1 MRTTAL
7 IFASALSISGPA
19 VAQEW
24 NEYVST
30 QDGFTVNFPGQP
42 RVIDTTWATKLNYI
56 LPARVYSAETAS
68 EHYSMTVVDYSGIE
82 QMGLERMKTCTQG
95 SSYCRTGDTYGPY
108 YAYHEER
115 GAIVYATFKLLRRDA
130 MLDELAWEWQD
141 NVEGHA
147 IHLTNDADASRTA
160 IFVAMREHKLY
171 IMEGTAAK
179 NRPPPVLFQQSLGWV
194 DKDGNPVRYTII
206 YSNRLHGM
214 GVYPVPPL
222 TGGG

>member
-1 MRTTAL
+1 
-7 IFASALSISGPA
+7 
-19 VAQEW
+19 
-24 NEYVST
+24 
-30 QDGFTVNFPGQP
+30 
-42 RVIDTTWATKLNYI
+42 
-56 LPARVYSAETAS
+56 
-68 EHYSMTVVDYSGIE
+68 
-82 QMGLERMKTCTQG
+82 
-95 SSYCRTGDTYGPY
+95 
-108 YAYHEER
+108 
-115 GAIVYATFKLLRRDA
+115 

-214 GVYPVPPL
+214 GVYPVPPTHWRRVVGEL
-222 TGGG
+222 LVPRAAARRHRQVEALAGRVGR